1 MSDAKF
7 YDRINTIY
15 QIITDFLDK
24 KCLFLRN
31 MQPWTDINVSLRW
44 RFRGTSE
51 SKRDQ
56 VSHFWETRKTLDW
69 ILTSPANPI
78 WIRLCISETR
88 VWRVKGNYLVLG
100 RTGSS
105 DKEHFRINMI
115 NLSWLEHRLAV
126 YHWCKLAPE
135 NKLVYTAVVGDC
147 LKGLR
152 TSPAQIL
159 LLLPGKGPRSSPNV
173 IGPAGLVM
181 AGKNSKVPKAL
192 IKTG

>member
-1 MSDAKF
+1 MTFK
-7 YDRINTIY
+7 
-15 QIITDFLDK
+15 
-24 KCLFLRN
+24 
-31 MQPWTDINVSLRW
+31 
-44 RFRGTSE
+44 GTSE
-51 SKRDQ
+51 SKRGQ
-56 VSHFWETRKTLDW
+56 VSHFWGTRKTLDW
-69 ILTSPANPI
+69 ILTPPANPI

-115 NLSWLEHRLAV
+115 NPQAV
-126 YHWCKLAPE
+126 YHWCKLVAE

-147 LKGLR
+147 LKGPR

-192 IKTG
+192 IKTR